1 MIRPLGDLLRGVLP
15 ADSDWK
21 IKLLQSWN
29 QVMGTLCTKVRLEKI
44 EDESLVLGVFD
55 ACWMQELYLLTP
67 MLLANINQSLDR
79 PRIKQLRFKRAGL
92 YTRLHRPSTQKKQ
105 STWLKQRP
113 LTPREER
120 ALDVIVDVQLREAL
134 ARFLH
139 RCDREKL

>member
-1 MIRPLGDLLRGVLP
+1 MIRPLSDLLRGVLP
-15 ADSDWK
+15 SDNDWK

-55 ACWMQELYLLTP
+55 ACWMQELYLLMP

-79 PRIKQLRFKRAGL
+79 PRIKQLRFKRAGI
-92 YTRLHRPSTQKKQ
+92 YTPLHRSPMHKKQ
-105 STWLKQRP
+105 PTWSKQRS
-113 LTPREER
+113 LTSREER
-120 ALDVIVDVQLREAL
+120 ALDVIPDVQLREAL